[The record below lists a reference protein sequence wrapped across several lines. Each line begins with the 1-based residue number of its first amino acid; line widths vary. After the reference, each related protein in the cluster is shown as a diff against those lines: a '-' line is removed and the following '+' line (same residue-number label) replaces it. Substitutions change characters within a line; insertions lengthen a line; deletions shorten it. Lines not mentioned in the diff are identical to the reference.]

1 MLVIRLVKVEQ
12 MRFSS
17 ASAHKVLRLVPAI
30 LAAATLATT
39 GCSAVEKGVDKGVTA
54 AKDHNKSETAR
65 AKVGDC
71 INVITASAVDSDT
84 EPVAC
89 TSDKAVYKVVQVR
102 DQKVECAADFTSYE
116 ETMNGRTLAY
126 LCLAPNFKEGQ
137 CYAESPTSGY
147 KYAECGATDADF
159 RVAQRVDGQSDEN
172 LCGDEADSV
181 ITLSDPPTTFCL
193 APVKP

>member
-1 MLVIRLVKVEQ
+1 
-12 MRFSS
+12 MRFNS
-17 ASAHKVLRLVPAI
+17 ASARTVLRLVPAI

-39 GCSAVEKGVDKGVTA
+39 GCSAVEKGVDKGVAA
-54 AKDHNKSETAR
+54 AKDRNKSDTAR

-89 TSDKAVYKVVQVR
+89 TSDKAVYKVVQVQ
-102 DQKVECAADFTSYE
+102 DQKVECAADYTSYE

-126 LCLAPNFKEGQ
+126 LCLSPNFTEGK
-137 CYAESPTSGY
+137 CYAESPLSGY
-147 KYAECGATDADF
+147 RFVECGAADASF

-172 LCGDEADSV
+172 LCGEESDSV